1 MMTAAERPD
10 QVALR
15 SPDDAVLADLRAARC
30 AGSPPPRRILH
41 DLGLRKGDALGL
53 MMLNR
58 PEFHVVDAAAML
70 LGATPFSLYNT
81 SPAEQI
87 AFVMGDAGNRL
98 VVAEPR
104 FADVVREAAGDG
116 VRVVELDE
124 LDGGDEDFDL
134 ERALAR
140 GGARGPADA
149 DLHLRHHGAA
159 EGRRADPRQH
169 AGRAARRPRRGA
181 AGERRALG
189 LLPALGP
196 RRRPLG
202 LALLGAHD
210 LRPHGDAGGRP
221 DAGDRRRRPGPA
233 DGLRRRPARVGE
245 AQGGAR
251 GLGRRGAGARAAA
264 RAPRASTRR
273 AGWPSAR
280 RRRRSRCSSSS
291 PRAACPSARCG
302 A

>member
-1 MMTAAERPD
+1 
-10 QVALR
+10 
-15 SPDDAVLADLRAARC
+15 
-30 AGSPPPRRILH
+30 
-41 DLGLRKGDALGL
+41 

-98 VVAEPR
+98 VVTEPR

-124 LDGGDEDFDL
+124 LDRRRRGL
-134 ERALAR
+134 RPRAALAR
-140 GGARGPADA
+140 GRARGPPDA
-149 DLHLRHHGAA
+149 DLHLRHDRAA
-159 EGRRADPRQH
+159 EGRRAHPRQH

-189 LLPALGP
+189 LVPALGP
-196 RRRPLG
+196 CRRPLG

-210 LRPHGDAGGRP
+210 LRPHA
-221 DAGDRRRRPGPA
+221 
-233 DGLRRRPARVGE
+233 
-245 AQGGAR
+245 
-251 GLGRRGAGARAAA
+251 
-264 RAPRASTRR
+264 
-273 AGWPSAR
+273 
-280 RRRRSRCSSSS
+280 
-291 PRAACPSARCG
+291 
-302 A
+302 